1 MAKKVIT
8 GKVVSNKMQ
17 KTVVVE
23 VERFVSHPIYKK
35 RIKKTNKIKA
45 DTNGMEVSNGVIVK
59 IEQTSPISR
68 DKFFKVVE
76 IVREGEAK

>member
-23 VERFVSHPIYKK
+23 VERFISHPIYKK
-35 RIKKTNKIKA
+35 RIRKTNKIKA
-45 DTNGMEVSNGVIVK
+45 DTNGMEVPNGVIVK
-59 IEQTSPISR
+59 IEQTKPISR
-68 DKFFKVVE
+68 DKYFKVIE
-76 IVREGEAK
+76 IVKEGVNK